1 MSFPFPHIKQLICSV
16 NLHCSN
22 RNLPGLLEQAACT
35 GTYLQV
41 GAFQLK
47 VCWIPTKQ
55 KDEPQ
60 ENLTGAVLV
69 FANWINALTHQGKKS
84 P

>member
-1 MSFPFPHIKQLICSV
+1 MYFPFANIKELICNV
-16 NLHCSN
+16 NFHCSN

-35 GTYLQV
+35 GKCLQV

-47 VCWIPTKQ
+47 VCWISVNQ

-60 ENLTGAVLV
+60 ENLTEAVLV
-69 FANWINALTHQGKKS
+69 FAN
-84 P
+84 